1 MSFASLN
8 LLRSPSFLV
17 TFLCF
22 ALKASLQQVSFAFL
36 QLIPHSL
43 IWKFGIVVPCAADT
57 TDAMPAL
64 PCAPECVWSNSH
76 ATWPC
81 NSAATLCDL
90 RVKLFCTG
98 FWCYI
103 GDCHLQA
110 LLDSCLRTLTRN
122 GLNGQ
127 VTPTHFF
134 NNSCT
139 ETGGFRTVYQTV
151 TSFPLQIDAHMT

>member
-1 MSFASLN
+1 MF
-8 LLRSPSFLV
+8 
-17 TFLCF
+17 
-22 ALKASLQQVSFAFL
+22 
-36 QLIPHSL
+36 
-43 IWKFGIVVPCAADT
+43 VPCASDT
-57 TDAMPAL
+57 TVAMCFRNNRDASRRLHPIQSLCHVLRTQPMQCLLCLVLQNVCGQTRMQLGPAIPL
-64 PCAPECVWSNSH
+64 RHCVIFFS
-76 ATWPC
+76 
-81 NSAATLCDL
+81 
-90 RVKLFCTG
+90 TG

-103 GDCHLQA
+103 GDCLLQA
-110 LLDSCLRTLTRN
+110 LLDSCLRTHTRN

>member
-43 IWKFGIVVPCAADT
+43 IWKSGIVVPCAADT

-90 RVKLFCTG
+90 EIVLHWILVLYWRLSLAGPTRFLSQNPHSQRTQRTGDPYSLFQQ
-98 FWCYI
+98 FLY
-103 GDCHLQA
+103 
-110 LLDSCLRTLTRN
+110 
-122 GLNGQ
+122 
-127 VTPTHFF
+127 
-134 NNSCT
+134 
-139 ETGGFRTVYQTV
+139 
-151 TSFPLQIDAHMT
+151 